1 MKQTIDTNL
10 EFVDVLN
17 AFPFLKEKLDE
28 LDIDYSDLRDGE
40 TVIDFL
46 SNKLHNTEEI
56 NITLRQ
62 LNLNL
67 KNYYKDEKSEETE
80 IAESSNAS
88 EEVYNVNSEEEDNKI
103 KEEEE

>member
-10 EFVDVLN
+10 EFVDILN
-17 AFPFLKEKLDE
+17 AFPFLREKLDE
-28 LDIDYSDLRDGE
+28 LDIDYSDLKDGE

-46 SNKLHNTEEI
+46 SNKLHSTEEI

-67 KNYYKDEKSEETE
+67 KNYYKDEKTEEIDSSDE
-80 IAESSNAS
+80 IQTIT
-88 EEVYNVNSEEEDNKI
+88 SEEESNKE
-103 KEEEE
+103 KEEEEE